1 MEPHR
6 GILIS
11 RVPADGIGGL
21 IFALGMVAIAL
32 MAVPQIRLLALVS
45 LVGGVLLA
53 PVLFRRRPL
62 HRGVLPPAHS

>member
-11 RVPADGIGGL
+11 RVPVEGVGGL
-21 IFALGMVAIAL
+21 IFALGMVAVTL
-32 MAVPQIRLLALVS
+32 MAMPQIRLLALIS

-53 PVLFRRRPL
+53 PVLIRL
-62 HRGVLPPAHS
+62 HH